1 MSIEMNISPRI
12 IDHMLLEEEEE
23 KKESLSYRGAEASL
37 LNEEDYEG
45 ESINQ
50 ISPRLQMG
58 KNMIVK

>member
-1 MSIEMNISPRI
+1 MNISPRI
-12 IDHMLLEEEEE
+12 IDHMLLEDEEE
-23 KKESLSYRGAEASL
+23 KKESLSDRGAEASL